1 MAKADVLLEALPYLR
16 AFAGKTFVIK
26 YGGSIQDTPGG
37 EESVVQDVLFL
48 HTAGIWPVVIHG
60 GGREISEAQKK
71 AGLEPKFVA
80 GLRVTNER
88 TMKLTAKV
96 LGRINRRIVKRISVF
111 GAVGAGFSGKAGGGV
126 VRARKMILSGIH
138 RKEDLGFVGDVT
150 GFDVARLMRAKHSDR
165 GRFEANRSAGFAGR
179 IPILSSVAVGGKGK
193 LYNVNAD
200 DVAGSL
206 AARLKA
212 AKLILMTDVAGIQDG
227 QGNLLS
233 SIKAGQARALIHSG
247 VITRG
252 MIPKVK
258 SCLKALKSGVG
269 KAHIIDGRLRHSLL
283 LEIFTA
289 KGVGTEIIR

>member
-1 MAKADVLLEALPYLR
+1 MKQAMAKADVLLEALPYLR

-60 GGREISEAQKK
+60 GGKEISEAQKK

-111 GAVGAGFSGKAGGGV
+111 GAVGAGFSGKTGGGV
-126 VRARKMILSGIH
+126 VKAKKMVLSGIH

-150 GFDVARLMRAKHSDR
+150 GFDVARLMRAKHADR
-165 GRFEANRSAGFAGR
+165 M
-179 IPILSSVAVGGKGK
+179 PILSSVAVGGRGE

-206 AARLKA
+206 AARLGA

-227 QGNLLS
+227 QGSLLS
-233 SIKAGQARALIHSG
+233 SIKATQARALIHSG

-289 KGVGTEIIR
+289 KGVGTEIVR

>member
-1 MAKADVLLEALPYLR
+1 MKQAMAKADVLLEALPYLR

-71 AGLEPKFVA
+71 SGLEPKFVA

-126 VRARKMILSGIH
+126 VKAKKMVLSGIH
-138 RKEDLGFVGDVT
+138 RNEDLGFVGDVT
-150 GFDVARLMRAKHSDR
+150 GFDVGRLMRAKHADR
-165 GRFEANRSAGFAGR
+165 M
-179 IPILSSVAVGGKGK
+179 PVLSSVAVGGKGK

-227 QGNLLS
+227 QGNLMS